1 MTTQSYVQSC
11 ARSYAPSYAPAE
23 RWASK
28 WVANKWIASGV
39 IIFLGVAWMALLSQV
54 KIALPWTPVP
64 ITGQTFGVAVMALMF
79 GARLSFVSYAAYLT
93 AGFVGL
99 PVFAGLGSGLMW
111 GPTMGYL
118 VGMLLASVV
127 MGRLADK
134 GWGRSFG
141 KALLACYMG
150 SFITFAA
157 GLFVLSFFV
166 PQQALLIAGLLPFL
180 PGDLIKNLTAAALV
194 SRMTR
199 E

>member
-1 MTTQSYVQSC
+1 MVSKSI
-11 ARSYAPSYAPAE
+11 APVAHWISGWVE
-23 RWASK
+23 KK
-28 WVANKWIASGV
+28 WMVSVGV
-39 IIFLGVAWMALLSQV
+39 ICFGVVWMALLSQV

-64 ITGQTFGVAVMALMF
+64 ITGQTFGVAVMALTF
-79 GARLSFVSYAAYLT
+79 GARLSLASYAVYLV

-99 PVFAGLGSGLMW
+99 PVFAGLGAGLTW

-118 VGMLLASVV
+118 VGMLFASVV

-141 KALLACYMG
+141 KALLACYIG
-150 SFITFAA
+150 SFITFAS

-166 PQQALLIAGLLPFL
+166 PSQALLVAGLIPFL
-180 PGDLIKNLTAAALV
+180 PGDLIKNLSAAALV
-194 SRMTR
+194 SRLTR